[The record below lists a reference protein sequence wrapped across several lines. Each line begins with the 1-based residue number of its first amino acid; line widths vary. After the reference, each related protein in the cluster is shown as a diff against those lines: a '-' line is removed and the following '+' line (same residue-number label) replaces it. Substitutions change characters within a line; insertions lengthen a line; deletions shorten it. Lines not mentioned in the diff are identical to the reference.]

1 MKLNKD
7 DIIWAL
13 SLFGTA
19 IGAGV
24 LFLPI
29 NAGMGG
35 LIPLIVILILAYP
48 MTYLAHRGLCRFV
61 LGSSNPH
68 DDITF
73 VAETYFGKGGGF
85 LVTLLYFC
93 AILPI
98 LLVYSV
104 NLTGTAEDFFAHQLG
119 YGMTI
124 EDYVGNTLGLHF
136 PDRLFTSFIIVAVL
150 VLISITG
157 SKIVTRVMSA
167 LVFPFIIVLI
177 IIALMFIPHWNGALF
192 SDFSASAALQD
203 IASQNFWRTLWL
215 VIPVMVFAF
224 NHSPIISSLA
234 CHCKEQYG
242 ENAEK
247 KSSQIIS
254 LGVIMMVVVVMFFVF
269 SCAMTLSPADF
280 AKAKAAN
287 QNVLVYVAL
296 KFPEATFLAI
306 LAPIVALI
314 AMSKSFLGHYL
325 GSREGLNGILFKASG
340 GKLQGHNANIFT
352 GVFTFLVAWFVAYKN
367 PSVLD
372 IIETVGGPVLAI
384 MLFLMPAYSVYKF
397 DVLKKFRHPL
407 FDGFIVIMGLVAI
420 SAAIHGIIF

>member
-35 LIPLIVILILAYP
+35 LIPLLVILVLAYP
-48 MTYLAHRGLCRFV
+48 MTFLAHRGLCRFV
-61 LGSSNPH
+61 LGSNNPR

-85 LVTLLYFC
+85 LITLLYFF

-104 NLTGTAEDFFAHQLG
+104 NLTGTLEDFFLHQLD
-119 YGMTI
+119 YGVSI
-124 EDYVGNTLGLHF
+124 ERHLSAAFGINI
-136 PDRLFTSFIIVAVL
+136 PDRLFSSFLIVAVL
-150 VLISITG
+150 VLISVSG
-157 SKIVTRVMSA
+157 SKVVTRVMSA
-167 LVFPFIIVLI
+167 LVFPFIAVLVF
-177 IIALMFIPHWNGALF
+177 IALLFIPHWNGALF
-192 SDFSASAALQD
+192 NSFSSVGIFDD
-203 IASQNFWRTLWL
+203 IKSKNFWMTLWL
-215 VIPVMVFAF
+215 VIPVMVFSF

-234 CHCKEQYG
+234 CHCKEAYQDK
-242 ENAEK
+242 AEQ

-269 SCAMTLSPADF
+269 SCAMTLSPEDF
-280 AKAKAAN
+280 AKAKEAN
-287 QNVLVYVAL
+287 QNVLVYVSI
-296 KFPEATFLAI
+296 KFPEATFLTF
-306 LAPIVALI
+306 LSPIVALI

-325 GSREGLNGILFKASG
+325 GSCEGLNGILFKASG
-340 GKLQGHNANIFT
+340 GKIVGRTANTIT
-352 GVFTFLVAWFVAYKN
+352 GVFTFIVAWFVAYKN
-367 PSVLD
+367 PSVLG
-372 IIETVGGPVLAI
+372 IIESIGGPVLAI
-384 MLFLMPAYSVYKF
+384 LLFIMPAFCVYRFKM
-397 DVLKKFRHPL
+397 LQKYRNPPL
-407 FDGFIVIMGLVAI
+407 DGFIVIMGFVAI
-420 SAAIHGIIF
+420 SAAMHGLLN